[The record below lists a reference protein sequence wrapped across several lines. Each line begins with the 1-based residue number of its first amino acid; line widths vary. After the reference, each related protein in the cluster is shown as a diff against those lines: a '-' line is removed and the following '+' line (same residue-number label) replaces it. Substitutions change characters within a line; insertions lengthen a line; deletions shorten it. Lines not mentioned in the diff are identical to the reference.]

1 MSSDQKE
8 TLSEKKSESLI
19 QSDMSSP
26 KNLLDSLELKRY
38 QKSKS
43 QTEQDFSSK
52 SHSSAKQV
60 VSQLQFNFDQI

>member
-8 TLSEKKSESLI
+8 ALSEEKKWKPY
-19 QSDMSSP
+19 P
-26 KNLLDSLELKRY
+26 KWHVFTKQPSWLTWVETI

-60 VSQLQFNFDQI
+60 VSQLQFNFDKI

>member
-8 TLSEKKSESLI
+8 TLSEKSESLL
-19 QSDMSSP
+19 QGDMP
-26 KNLLDSLELKRY
+26 QPIELLDSLELKRY
-38 QKSKS
+38 QKSKF

-60 VSQLQFNFDQI
+60 VSQLHFNFDQI